1 MRNLARYPI
10 TFDEKMSVL
19 ERLRDRQM
27 DEENRDMICGSII
40 GPALRA
46 VMKDVERLAEIDK
59 TSREHMSETRVETFR
74 QSMEDSR
81 NARDQ

>member
-1 MRNLARYPI
+1 MRNLAQYPI
-10 TFDEKMSVL
+10 TFDEKMRVL

-27 DEENRDMICGSII
+27 EEDDRDMIMGSII
-40 GPALRA
+40 GTALRA
-46 VMKDVERLAEIDK
+46 VMQDVERLAEIDK
-59 TSREHMSETRVETFR
+59 TSREHMSETPVETFR